1 MWNRT
6 MRPLWLR
13 IGASIIIDAGARL
26 GLIIDDKEY
35 EYECMF

>member
-1 MWNRT
+1 